1 MRYALLIMILI
12 IFFFYFLGLLSYP
25 SLLPFFFVYAGW
37 PFEQPGCA
45 ILHLVLHYF
54 LLTNYAWMLC
64 EGFYLHTVL
73 VSAFISEQRLV
84 RWLMG
89 FGWTSPAVVLILY
102 GSLRRFHGDK
112 EHTIQWV
119 IYNDVLLHAHLNAIS
134 WHIHKYFKMRTCRRV
149 VSQVVNVIKISLTL
163 LLCPGHNYIYL

>member
-1 MRYALLIMILI
+1 MSHFLGAAVVSLFNT
-12 IFFFYFLGLLSYP
+12 IFFL
-25 SLLPFFFVYAGW
+25 YAWW

-102 GSLRRFHGDK
+102 GTLRRFHGEK

-119 IYNDVLLHAHLNAIS
+119 LDWCFTVRTFKWHQVTHTNIS
-134 WHIHKYFKMRTCRRV
+134 KFTCWRV
-149 VSQVVNVIKISLTL
+149 VR
-163 LLCPGHNYIYL
+163 